1 MREGEGGMIW
11 QSLRES
17 PVPGFSIRVEETP
30 QACIPLLLPSFPSA
44 LDTSQFLQHHSV
56 EGAFTIGGV
65 TLRKEAEG
73 GNPITWRHAAQGAF
87 HSSSSPEAP
96 HPLGAVG
103 IVSLRLLQRNCQD
116 LEAVGRCGGEDTPVH
131 GTGLIDWH
139 ILPTSLSPETVHPR
153 HSACLGFRDM
163 AAAQVTKPE
172 GNSISVLFL

>member
-1 MREGEGGMIW
+1 MYPYVSCHHIASG
-11 QSLRES
+11 S
-17 PVPGFSIRVEETP
+17 PVKAAGSSTLFAAPSLVPEQCLAHGRHSI
-30 QACIPLLLPSFPSA
+30 
-44 LDTSQFLQHHSV
+44 SV
-56 EGAFTIGGV
+56 
-65 TLRKEAEG
+65 
-73 GNPITWRHAAQGAF
+73 HAAQGAF

-153 HSACLGFRDM
+153 HSACLGFRDTNSPYPSSLGTLS
-163 AAAQVTKPE
+163 AVQVK
-172 GNSISVLFL
+172 

>member
-1 MREGEGGMIW
+1 MSHSFFLPYR
-11 QSLRES
+11 
-17 PVPGFSIRVEETP
+17 F
-30 QACIPLLLPSFPSA
+30 PLE
-44 LDTSQFLQHHSV
+44 TSQFLQHHSV
-56 EGAFTIGGV
+56 AGAFIIGGV
-65 TLRKEAEG
+65 TLRKEAGG
-73 GNPITWRHAAQGAF
+73 GNPITWTHGAQGAF

-163 AAAQVTKPE
+163 VLTTT
-172 GNSISVLFL
+172 NSLCINHWLSPSQPQSVIYKVD